1 MGKSSIS
8 VLSVILVISVLWNPI
23 YANDKCSL
31 GCKGSPTTQSF
42 LNGHKYNYGVEGT
55 VTVFLTGAS
64 NQETSVKLL
73 GQVSVSSVGNCV
85 HELAV
90 QNLVISGPDGK
101 KHQSPPGIDKPIR
114 FTLQDGRTGPE
125 ICAEEGD
132 TRRSL
137 NIKRAIIS
145 LLQTEQKSSTQVDI
159 FGTCPTEVSSSQE
172 GSAVLVHRSRDLSR
186 CGHREQGK
194 NDLVTGVFN
203 PSAEIKDTQVLQS
216 SMNVETKVNNGVPE
230 KVAATEEY
238 LYRPFSVG
246 ENGARARV
254 HTKLTL
260 TGKARAANNPSHC
273 TETRTIIFE
282 NPHGVTMN
290 QNNMQSALNAVKE
303 TAKTV
308 ATEASSKSAGSFAQ
322 LVRILRTCTK
332 DDLMK
337 VYSHVKGNNVE
348 KRVFLDGLIRAG
360 TGYSIE
366 ASIQLL
372 KSKELGP
379 IEQKL
384 VFFSL
389 SNARHA
395 NNDAL
400 KAAAGLLDLPNLPRE
415 VYLGVGALAGAF
427 CREHQCHHT
436 KNDGIVALSNKLG
449 AKLQNCRPKS
459 KVEEDNVVAVLKGI
473 RNIRHLED
481 SLIDKL
487 AHCVSDNNV
496 KARVKAAALE
506 AFQADPCAGKLK
518 KAAIDIMKNRQL
530 DSEIRIKAY
539 LAVISCP
546 CSHSAS
552 EIKNL
557 LDTEPVHQVGNFIST
572 SLRNIRASSNPDK
585 KLARQHYG
593 LIRTPNKFNTDVRKY
608 SFSEEESFN
617 IDALGL
623 GGNIEKNVIYSQ
635 DSFLPRSVNLNLTAE
650 VFGHSLNVLE
660 VGGRQGNLDRVA
672 EHLFG
677 PRSFLRTEEPHDLYE
692 KYVQKFNQYKDKVE
706 GGFHRGRRSIKSDV
720 DSFDKNL
727 KAEAQPFNN
736 ELDLDLYVKL
746 FGTDAVFLSLG
757 DDKGFDFD
765 KIIDQFMQYLNQGM
779 NQVKHFQQEVRAHM
793 LFIDAELAYPTSTGL
808 PLKLDIVGAATG
820 RLEVATNID
829 IRQCISSPKDAKVD
843 IKLVPSTDIE
853 ITGALLVDAD
863 AIAAGLKVIVNLH
876 SSTGGHVVAK
886 VLENGR
892 GFDLQVGLPI
902 DKQEIVTASNDL
914 VYFYAEKGQA
924 EKHTPVKMDNVVKE
938 NVGCF
943 DQAADF
949 IGLTVCGEMTVP
961 FTVSGPDAQASI
973 AKYLSS
979 YPLTGKTKFRVMLE
993 KQNLKGYHIK
1003 GVVRSDPQSGR
1014 ESFELLFDAEG
1025 AKYGRAQLLG
1035 EYVYSK
1041 NEMGALLAFNS
1052 PMKTISGQATFNRKP
1067 SELTVVVK
1075 GKYDASELYGK
1086 VGFNVQGGGNRKVY
1100 KPIAEYQMPG
1110 EKDKHN
1116 VPISGQVVE
1125 EIGGG
1130 KTKYSIENIKLNL
1143 PSVKDPICIDGHF
1156 ATSDNKEVE
1165 FDTTVKDLASLKG
1178 SVKKNDVNIEFQN
1191 RLNPYINFR
1200 LKGHFEY
1207 EPVTRNEIDLIYGGD
1222 LRNTQNRVVFG
1233 QMLKYHKNN
1242 AEDFNIITKNK
1253 FEIHA
1258 VPLKIKFDADIDPKK
1273 VDIEVEGQYMDK
1285 KADFDLEA
1293 RSQIKKP
1300 GDYSIKM
1307 KALYDKN
1314 GVEVFAKRDIVSAD
1328 KSNLENYIDFK
1339 NIGRYELS
1347 GVLLHKTKPN
1357 DMNVGAIGHLKATVG
1372 SKTQDIKFDIGAI
1385 ETTTLYSSHAKISEA
1400 QGDIIDFLLKTTRG
1414 PNANGQLKLIIKNAI
1429 SANGQFKFTESDGKG
1444 NGMIIVDFKQAQRK
1458 IKGDFK
1464 FMAKAPAYGADVDL
1478 YLNYEKN
1485 NNDKIHFSTN
1495 TKRTEKMLDSKNK
1508 FEYSGQ
1514 KFELNARQDGVF
1526 TPVGKTHGM
1535 IEVVLPTERCI
1546 SLKVDRD
1553 VSQSN
1558 DKYNGHAEVVISDA
1572 AKRGGAASI
1581 ISYKGK
1587 ASNTNL
1593 DKDIINYEGQVE
1605 LKLKDGKNL
1614 LNTFSLKNNPE
1625 GDKFKFDFKYDVTGN
1640 LLPKPVSLVASGTYV
1655 DSLTESDDK
1664 YRIKGSYGDDTNF
1677 ELAGVLQ
1684 AKLLEGDK
1692 KYLDDFTVNVRLPF
1706 EKAHDIRIVSTVLY
1720 VQPENKDVVEFTI
1733 VESVQV
1739 NADVY
1744 KIDANGKVSPQ
1755 TGLSTLKLLVPHVD
1769 PVVLDVNYKIDQDGD
1784 KSDNHVELKAKYGK
1798 GKSAIISMDAEVAPR
1813 DNKVS
1818 IKANAPHAEGLKKL
1832 EFSVH
1837 SKNPSPDTYIS
1848 NVIVDADGR
1857 VYKSDSIIVF
1867 SKAHPQIDV
1876 KYTSPSTPKPS
1887 RLFLKGSSLSS
1898 TQGKIEVKV
1907 ENIRDINFDSVAEG
1921 NVQKDNVNFKMTANS
1936 EKLGLKNYQVEIAS
1950 KDAGNGKRLEFHAT
1964 NDNKNVLSGSTSY
1977 ISKQEGPKMIIEGS
1991 GAVKVKEDQKSA
2003 NFKYIRTILGEGNEK
2018 GVETFFN
2025 MAIGER
2031 SYVAE
2036 SRVTNLEY
2044 KNSYVYC
2051 EEKKQCAHAEIN
2063 SKIDMSKPG
2072 VITNVISAG
2081 FDLRKLG
2088 IAPEFGLNIKD
2099 EVSDQRLPQYTLDL
2113 HINKEDKKYH
2123 MHVYNTPEFGN
2134 AKSGITI
2141 QLPQR
2146 VMALE
2151 SVVSYPTNKGLPF
2164 PVRGEVCLDLDK
2176 NKQGH
2181 RTSARFLVDMDVSND
2196 KKQSAVAEFGFN
2208 HPKLKKEAVVKV
2220 HGSVLHPQQN
2230 AIKIETSASIS
2241 HPILGADRE
2250 SKLLLEGS
2258 PTHLKFLVNTP
2269 LVKVVD
2275 LEGTATVNENLQ
2287 KGEMKVCLLEGKPVR
2302 VMAMAKDY
2310 QYFEFSTDE
2319 SDRKLSIVGHVQPEK
2334 RVDVSAD
2341 LILGG
2346 EKKNMIHGALY
2357 LDDSLNLKTDYGMS
2371 KDNFNYFYSALR
2383 KDLDNLEARIK
2394 QLGDKAN
2401 DDFKAVLQRA
2411 EPTFKQIE
2419 KSYNDDLAKFYKEI
2433 ADDKVLKEI
2442 SEAFHVIVQY
2452 FAKMLD
2458 EVLRSTKPLVDNILN
2473 TYTEAAKQIK
2483 EMYEKQF
2490 EPALKQFYATLAKYF
2505 KEYLDS
2511 LIEVVARYSALTADF
2526 YEKHKPE
2533 LEELTNALTA
2543 IFKDLTRLLVAQIK
2557 EFRARVAALTTELG
2571 QSIKDMPIFA
2581 LLKEKY
2587 QELAIPEQALAL
2599 LGDAYNTIRALIPT
2613 PEIKDFT
2620 DALHSYVTRKL
2631 KQEKVDDQK
2640 ELRIIYQKL
2649 STAITSLIQF
2659 IRAQLGQ
2666 FGVPSGPL
2674 GFNPLSFSPG
2684 SVQSAPALGSPP
2696 SASLLSKLLTGD
2708 APDVLALIKSY
2719 RPKSLNPLDEVPAK
2733 LRAVV
2738 VNGQHIFTFDG
2749 RHMTFPGNC
2758 RYVLAHDHVDRNFT
2772 LMMQLANGQPKAL
2785 VLEDK
2790 SGTVVELKENGQ
2802 VTLNGANHGFPV
2814 IEKDSFAFRQAN
2826 GRIGLGTLYGL
2837 MAFCTTKLEV
2847 CYIEVNGFYLG
2858 KLRGLLGDG
2867 NNEPFDDFRLPNGK
2881 ISSSESEFGNAY
2893 RLVRS
2898 CPQVQTPEHNHHQLH
2913 HMAMPPACEQVFGG
2927 SSPLRPLSLF
2937 LDISPFRQAC
2947 IHACSGDSKEALH
2960 QACDLARGYAALA
2973 LSSMLPAILPDVCV
2987 QCKDADKPRNVGES
3001 YELKVPNKQ
3010 ADIVVAFETTK
3021 DNEKNFK
3028 DIVVPLVGQVLDG
3041 LKAKRITDV
3050 KVYLVGITPK
3060 FPYPIIYDTDQRLKN
3075 AKVQFPDE
3083 SRYQR
3088 LAEKFKTKD
3097 GHYDRY
3103 IHEIASIIDA
3113 LRIEF
3118 GLTNVVAGYHSIFDL
3133 PFRAGAVKHTIS
3145 VVGEECISQFFLVE
3159 VARSVAYSL
3168 AFENMAYSHS
3178 IVTVTPSGSL
3188 KVNGKNPAQI
3198 VGYTERAVIM
3208 LGDKKVGKDAENLR
3222 GSLTKTPDAC
3232 RDFVESS
3239 DGIVFSATNFHGMNP
3254 GQQKQFLSTAA
3265 AAINQ
3270 RLLHESV
3277 VQDCSCVYADPF
3289 RVHSVCVTKDRK
3301 EVARRRK

>member
-1 MGKSSIS
+1 MPQVNRYLNGF
-8 VLSVILVISVLWNPI
+8 
-23 YANDKCSL
+23 A
-31 GCKGSPTTQSF
+31 PTTQSF

-101 KHQSPPGIDKPIR
+101 
-114 FTLQDGRTGPE
+114 
-125 ICAEEGD
+125 
-132 TRRSL
+132 
-137 NIKRAIIS
+137 
-145 LLQTEQKSSTQVDI
+145 VDI

-308 ATEASSKSAGSFAQ
+308 ATEASSKSAGNFAQ
-322 LVRILRTCTK
+322 LVRVLRTCSK

-400 KAAAGLLDLPNLPRE
+400 KAAA
-415 VYLGVGALAGAF
+415 
-427 CREHQCHHT
+427 
-436 KNDGIVALSNKLG
+436 
-449 AKLQNCRPKS
+449 
-459 KVEEDNVVAVLKGI
+459 VVAILKGI

-506 AFQADPCAGKLK
+506 AFQADPCASKLK
-518 KAAIDIMKNRQL
+518 KTAIDIMKNRQL

-557 LDTEPVHQVGNFIST
+557 LDSEPVHQVGNFIST
-572 SLRNIRASSNPDK
+572 SLRNIRSSSNPDK

-617 IDALGL
+617 VDALGL

-635 DSFLPRSVNLNLTAE
+635 DSFLPRSVNMNLTCE

-677 PRSFLRTEEPHDLYE
+677 PKSFLRTEEPQELYN
-692 KYVQKFNQYKDKVE
+692 KYVEKFNQYKDKVE

-727 KAEAQPFNN
+727 KAEAAPFNN

-779 NQVKHFQQEVRAHM
+779 NQVKHFQQEFRAHM

-829 IRQCISSPKDAKVD
+829 IRQCISNPKDAKID

-892 GFDLQVGLPI
+892 GFDLQIGLPVE
-902 DKQEIVTASNDL
+902 KQEIVTASNDL
-914 VYFYAEKGQA
+914 VYFYAEKGQV
-924 EKHTPVKMDNVVKE
+924 EKHTPIKMDNVVKE
-938 NVGCF
+938 NAGCF

-1003 GVVRSDPQSGR
+1003 GVARSEPGSGR

-1052 PMKTISGQATFNRKP
+1052 PMKTISGQATFYRKP
-1067 SELTVVVK
+1067 SEMTVVVK
-1075 GKYDASELYGK
+1075 GKYDANEIYGK

-1116 VPISGQVVE
+1116 IPISGQVVE
-1125 EIGGG
+1125 EVGGG
-1130 KTKYSIENIKLNL
+1130 KTKYSIENIKMNL

-1156 ATSDNKEVE
+1156 ATAGDNEVE

-1207 EPVTRNEIDLIYGGD
+1207 EPIARNEIDLIYGGD
-1222 LRNTQNRVVFG
+1222 LKNTQNRVVFS
-1233 QMLKYHKNN
+1233 QMLKYHKNSP
-1242 AEDFNIITKNK
+1242 EDFNIITKNK

-1258 VPLKIKFDADIDPKK
+1258 VPLKVKFDADIDPKK

-1328 KSNLENYIDFK
+1328 KSNLENYIEFK

-1385 ETTTLYSSHAKISEA
+1385 ETTSLYSSHAKISES

-1464 FMAKAPAYGADVDL
+1464 FMAKAPAYGADVDIF
-1478 YLNYEKN
+1478 LNYEKN

-1495 TKRTEKMLDSKNK
+1495 TKRTDKMLDSKNK

-1514 KFELNARQDGVF
+1514 KFELNARQEGVL
-1526 TPVGKTHGM
+1526 TAVGKTHGM

-1553 VSQSN
+1553 ISQSN
-1558 DKYNGHAEVVISDA
+1558 DKYNGHAEVVLSDA

-1587 ASNTNL
+1587 ASNTNF

-1605 LKLKDGKNL
+1605 LKLKDGQNL

-1655 DSLTESDDK
+1655 DSLTEADDK
-1664 YRIKGSYGDDTNF
+1664 YRVKGSYGDDTSF
-1677 ELAGVLQ
+1677 EFAGVMQ

-1706 EKAHDIRIVSTVLY
+1706 EKAHDIRLVSTVLY
-1720 VQPENKDVVEFTI
+1720 VQPENKDVVE
-1733 VESVQV
+1733 
-1739 NADVY
+1739 
-1744 KIDANGKVSPQ
+1744 IDANGKVSPQ

-1769 PVVLDVNYKIDQDGD
+1769 PVVLDVNYKVDQDGD
-1784 KSDNHVELKAKYGK
+1784 KYNNHVEMKAKYGK

-1857 VYKSDSIIVF
+1857 VYKSDSIIVL

-1887 RLFLKGSSLSS
+1887 RLYLKGSSLSS

-1907 ENIRDINFDSVAEG
+1907 ENIRDINFDCVSEG

-1936 EKLGLKNYQVEIAS
+1936 EKLGMKNYQVEIAS

-1991 GAVKVKEDQKSA
+1991 GAVKVKDEQKSA

-2063 SKIDMSKPG
+2063 SKIDTSKPG
-2072 VITNVISAG
+2072 VITNVVSAG

-2088 IAPEFGLNIKD
+2088 IAPEFGLMIKD

-2146 VMALE
+2146 IMALE

-2164 PVRGEVCLDLDK
+2164 PVRGEVSLDLDK

-2181 RTSARFLVDMDVSND
+2181 KTSARFLVDMDVTND

-2230 AIKIETSASIS
+2230 SIKIETSASIS

-2258 PTHLKFLVNTP
+2258 PTHVKFLVNTP

-2302 VMAMAKDY
+2302 VIAMAKDY
-2310 QYFEFSTDE
+2310 QYFEFTTDE

-2334 RVDVSAD
+2334 RVDISAD

-2346 EKKNMIHGALY
+2346 EKKNMVHGALF

-2394 QLGDKAN
+2394 QLGDKASE
-2401 DDFKAVLQRA
+2401 DFKAVLQRA

-2442 SEAFHVIVQY
+2442 CEAFHVIVQY

-2458 EVLRSTKPLVDNILN
+2458 EVLKSTKPLVDNILN

-2483 EMYEKQF
+2483 EMYEKKF

-2557 EFRARVAALTTELG
+2557 EFRARVVALTTELS

-2620 DALHSYVTRKL
+2620 DAVHSYVTRKL

-2649 STAITSLIQF
+2649 STAVTSLIQF

-2674 GFNPLSFSPG
+2674 SFNPLSFSPG

-2772 LMMQLANGQPKAL
+2772 LMMQLANGQPKSL
-2785 VLEDK
+2785 ILEDK
-2790 SGTVVELKENGQ
+2790 SGTIVELKDNGQ

-2837 MAFCTTKLEV
+2837 MAFCTNKLEV

-2867 NNEPFDDFRLPNGK
+2867 NNEPYDDFRLPNGK

-2893 RLVRS
+2893 RLARS

-2913 HMAMPPACEQVFGG
+2913 HMAMPQHAN
-2927 SSPLRPLSLF
+2927 
-2937 LDISPFRQAC
+2937 RQAC
-2947 IHACSGDSKEALH
+2947 IHACSGESKEALH

-2973 LSSMLPAILPDVCV
+2973 LTSMLPAVLPDVCV
-2987 QCKDADKPRNVGES
+2987 QCRDADKPRNVGES

-3021 DNEKNFK
+3021 DNEKNYK

-3060 FPYPIIYDTDQRLKN
+3060 FPYPIIYDTDR
-3075 AKVQFPDE
+3075 
-3083 SRYQR
+3083 
-3088 LAEKFKTKD
+3088 
-3097 GHYDRY
+3097 
-3103 IHEIASIIDA
+3103 
-3113 LRIEF
+3113 
-3118 GLTNVVAGYHSIFDL
+3118 LTNVVAGYQSIFDL

-3159 VARSVAYSL
+3159 VARSIAYSV

-3178 IVTVTPSGSL
+3178 IVTVTPSGSM

-3222 GSLTKTPDAC
+3222 STLTKTPDAC
-3232 RDFVESS
+3232 RDFVEST
-3239 DGIVFSATNFHGMNP
+3239 DGIVFSATNFHSMNP
-3254 GQQKQFLSTAA
+3254 GQQKQFISTAA

-3277 VQDCSCVYADPF
+3277 VQDCTCVYADPF
-3289 RVHSVCVTKDRK
+3289 RVRSVCVSKDRK